1 MGVVE
6 GVLCLRTWLDL
17 VVPQRRIVRNRN
29 WEKEV
34 EKEEVELR
42 GERLRLEARK
52 IRCVGVTFGGFGS
65 VTVASCERVERKR
78 KRREGRD

>member
-1 MGVVE
+1 
-6 GVLCLRTWLDL
+6 
-17 VVPQRRIVRNRN
+17 
-29 WEKEV
+29 V